1 VRCAP
6 PYMLRYRT
14 RVRTC
19 CGLVALAFGGFHRS
33 IEKGVTCGIRRVV
46 GSRGPLGVHARV
58 SKNWRTMDNKRRP
71 VTGEMRLMRETW
83 RTATGA
89 IRFDS
94 TCLFLCADG
103 KADGAQR
110 GWRP

>member
-1 VRCAP
+1 MRCAP

-33 IEKGVTCGIRRVV
+33 IEKGVTCGI
-46 GSRGPLGVHARV
+46 
-58 SKNWRTMDNKRRP
+58 RRP

>member
-1 VRCAP
+1 MRCAP

-33 IEKGVTCGIRRVV
+33 IEKGVTCGIRNCRPQEACHW
-46 GSRGPLGVHARV
+46 GDAADAGDLENRD
-58 SKNWRTMDNKRRP
+58 WRNQ
-71 VTGEMRLMRETW
+71 
-83 RTATGA
+83 
-89 IRFDS
+89 
-94 TCLFLCADG
+94 
-103 KADGAQR
+103 ADGAQR

>member
-1 VRCAP
+1 MRCAP

-33 IEKGVTCGIRRVV
+33 IEKGVTCGIRR
-46 GSRGPLGVHARV
+46 
-58 SKNWRTMDNKRRP
+58 P

-89 IRFDS
+89 IREGRRRSARLAALNTVPELNLDPCHRTS
-94 TCLFLCADG
+94 RTLRWYVHHAG
-103 KADGAQR
+103 
-110 GWRP
+110 